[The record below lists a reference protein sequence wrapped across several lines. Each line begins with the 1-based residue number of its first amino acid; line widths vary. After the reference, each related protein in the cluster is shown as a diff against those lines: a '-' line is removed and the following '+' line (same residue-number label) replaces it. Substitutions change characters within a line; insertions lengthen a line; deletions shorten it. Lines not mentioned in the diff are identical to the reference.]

1 MLGII
6 DIGSNT
12 VRLVIYEKKDGEYRR
27 RHGQKEFM
35 GLLNFVKDG
44 KLSDEGTTRLLKTL
58 QQMKRLADDLRCDR
72 LSCFATA
79 SLRGLENQPEV
90 LEQIEEKTGL
100 IVRVLSG
107 EEEARCDYL
116 GLRQAIGPL
125 SGAACDLGGGSC
137 QLFSFD
143 TRELLT
149 FASLPLGCLK
159 LTNRFQ
165 KEGHLTEP
173 EARALAAYVKETL
186 ETCPALREQR
196 TETFYLIG
204 GAGRAMA
211 KAHRHL
217 MHTDRPVE
225 GYTLSCREA
234 EQLAASLFCSP
245 ALTRQTLSMTAPERS
260 RIFLTGLF
268 TLLLAASHFSA
279 AKLCV
284 TGNGVREGY
293 LQLLLG
299 EERI

>member
-12 VRLVIYEKKDGEYRR
+12 VRLIVYEKRDGEYRK

-44 KLSDEGTTRLLKTL
+44 RLNGEGMSRLWKTLREMKQLSD
-58 QQMKRLADDLRCDR
+58 DLHCDR

-79 SLRGLENQPEV
+79 SLRGLENQQEV

-143 TRELLT
+143 TKEMLSS
-149 FASLPLGCLK
+149 ASLPLGCLK

-165 KEGHLTEP
+165 QGAHLTEP
-173 EARALAAYVKETL
+173 EARMLAAYVTEEL
-186 ETCPALREQR
+186 EACPALRNQR

-217 MHTDRPVE
+217 MYSERPVD
-225 GYTLSCREA
+225 GYTLGRREA
-234 EQLAASLFCSP
+234 EQLAAALFCSP
-245 ALTRQTLSMTAPERS
+245 DLARITLAMTAPERS

-268 TLLLAASHFSA
+268 TLLLAATHFDA

-293 LQLLLG
+293 LQLLL
-299 EERI
+299 EE